1 MDARKLTTTTALA
14 ALLALAGCASDA
26 GLRDSEKLALYANH
40 AGEPV
45 TSFRYFGSLNGWTPL
60 GDSALAVWTRP
71 SEAWLL
77 ELQGRC
83 QDLAFAP
90 AIGLTNQM
98 GRVHARFDKV
108 IVRGGGAMGMPC
120 HIGQI
125 RPLDVKAIR
134 ATEKELREASVE
146 EREAED
152 GAR

>member
-1 MDARKLTTTTALA
+1 MGTRKTTMITALA
-14 ALLALAGCASDA
+14 GLLALAGCASDA
-26 GLRDSEKLALYANH
+26 GLRESEKLALYTAH

-45 TSFRYFGSLNGWTPL
+45 SSFRYFGSINGWTPL

-77 ELQGRC
+77 ELQGPC
-83 QDLAFAP
+83 QDMSFSP
-90 AIGLTNQM
+90 TIGLTNQM

-108 IVRGGGAMGMPC
+108 IVRGGGAIGMPC
-120 HIGQI
+120 HIGRI

-134 ATEKELREASVE
+134 ATEKELREARVE
-146 EREAED
+146 EREAGD